1 MPVTEKTRISRR
13 GLARRVTSQALYQ
26 WLVNETEP
34 GLMLSQFHEEGLGRA
49 DAEYFQELL
58 NGCVQEVVPLTQAF
72 GKHLDRPLEQIDLVE
87 RAILMVG
94 SYELIYK
101 PDVPWR
107 VAVNEAVNLAKTF
120 GASDSYKY
128 INGVLD
134 RIAHEVRAEQISA
147 GL

>member
-1 MPVTEKTRISRR
+1 MTEKTRISRR

-34 GLMLSQFHEEGLGRA
+34 KLMLSQFQEEGLGRA

-58 NGCVQEVVPLTQAF
+58 NGCVQEVAPLTQAF
-72 GKHLDRPLEQIDLVE
+72 SKHLDRPLEQIDPVE

-94 SYELIYK
+94 SYELIFK

-120 GASDSYKY
+120 GAADSYKY